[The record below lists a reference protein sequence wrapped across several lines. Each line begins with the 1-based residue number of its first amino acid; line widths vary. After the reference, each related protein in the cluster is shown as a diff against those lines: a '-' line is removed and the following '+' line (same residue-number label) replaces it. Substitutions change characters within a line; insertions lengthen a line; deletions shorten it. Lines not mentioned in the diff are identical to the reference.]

1 MKPVKITSRTF
12 ELTVN
17 EMPDATVNMA
27 LILGMKHNFLIDT
40 GVGANSSLPLL
51 EIIKDSTKPLI
62 VINTHGDWDHV
73 YGNCAF
79 EDGIIIAHALAHQKI
94 DEGWEADAKMVAESE
109 RIVDGEVRKV
119 LPNVTFDSTIYFPAD
134 GLTIFHTPFHTTG
147 DISIYDSVDKIL
159 HIGDMF
165 GFSEGKAYPWGKG
178 AEELRRVVEA
188 YKVYDFDIC
197 MSGHCP
203 PQKGAKVMMEAAE
216 PWEG

>member
-17 EMPDATVNMA
+17 ETPDATVNMA
-27 LILGMKHNFLIDT
+27 LILGKKHNFLIDT
-40 GVGANSSLPLL
+40 GVGANSALPLL
-51 EIIKDSTKPLI
+51 EIIKDSAKPLI
-62 VINTHGDWDHV
+62 VINTHGDD
-73 YGNCAF
+73 
-79 EDGIIIAHALAHQKI
+79 
-94 DEGWEADAKMVAESE
+94 

-119 LPNVTFDSTIYFPAD
+119 LPNVTFDSTIYFPED
-134 GLTIFHTPFHTTG
+134 GLTLFHTPFHTAG
-147 DISIYDSVDKIL
+147 DINIYDSVDKIL

-178 AEELRRVVEA
+178 KEALRRVVEA

-216 PWEG
+216 PWEDK